1 MSSPSYLLALLQLS
15 DSALPTGAFSHSF
28 GMESYLADGSVHDEH
43 SFAAWLR
50 AYLGHQL
57 LHTDAL
63 TVRLAYDCLDRGDV
77 TGVWRLD
84 RLVAA
89 STLPE
94 QIRTA
99 AATIGRRTAE
109 IGTVVAPDS
118 RLGEYLAELDS
129 GRAHGHPAVAFAL
142 LAHASGAPVGAAV
155 EAHLF
160 AAVASLTQN
169 AVRAI
174 PIGQSAGQ
182 RVQRAMH
189 PYVAEAAA
197 TAMTLTED
205 DLGAVSPGLEIAQ
218 MRHQRQ
224 RARMFMS

>member
-1 MSSPSYLLALLQLS
+1 MGFLLPLLQVS

-28 GMESYLADGSVHDEH
+28 GMESYLADGTIDGEE
-43 SFAAWLR
+43 SFAGWLR
-50 AYLGHQL
+50 AYLDRQL
-57 LHTDAL
+57 TYTDAL
-63 TVRLAYDCLDRGDV
+63 AIRLEYEALDRGDLQA
-77 TGVWRLD
+77 VWRLD

-89 STLPE
+89 LTLPA
-94 QIRTA
+94 QVRTA
-99 AATIGRRTAE
+99 TQTIGRRTAD
-109 IGTVVAPDS
+109 IGTLVAPESHVGD
-118 RLGEYLAELDS
+118 YVAELEG
-129 GRAHGHPAVAFAL
+129 GRCHGHPAIAFAL
-142 LAHASGAPVGAAV
+142 LAHAVGAPVRAAI

-160 AAVASLTQN
+160 AAVSSLTQN

-174 PIGQSAGQ
+174 PIGQTAGQ

-189 PYVAEAAA
+189 PVVADAVA
-197 TAMTLTED
+197 TAMTLTEA

>member
-1 MSSPSYLLALLQLS
+1 MLPLLQLS

-28 GMESYLADGSVHDEH
+28 GMESYLFEDVITDEH
-43 SFAAWLR
+43 SFAVWLR
-50 AYLGHQL
+50 AYLERQL
-57 LHTDAL
+57 AYTDAL
-63 TVRLAYDCLDRGDV
+63 AVRLTYRALDDGDLQAVWALDR
-77 TGVWRLD
+77 TI
-84 RLVAA
+84 AA
-89 STLPE
+89 LTLPE

-99 AATIGRRTAE
+99 AATMGRRTAE
-109 IGTVVAPDS
+109 TGTVVAPQAPLRD
-118 RLGEYLAELDS
+118 YLTAIDE
-129 GRAHGHPAVAFAL
+129 GRCHGHPAIAFAMC
-142 LAHASGAPVGAAV
+142 AHGVRAPVATAI

-160 AAVASLTQN
+160 AAVTSLTQN

-174 PIGQSAGQ
+174 PIGQTAGQ

-189 PYVAEAAA
+189 EVVLGAAA
-197 TAMTLTED
+197 TAMTLDEH